1 VWRVAALV
9 PGRAQLFVTVGT
21 LPPRAREILGL
32 PWTDR
37 DERRLRLLGR
47 IVALGMSV
55 LPERLRYFPIAY
67 RARQAHRA
75 QQALARALAG
85 RPR

>member
-1 VWRVAALV
+1 M
-9 PGRAQLFVTVGT
+9 PGRVQHFVTVGT

-47 IVALGMSV
+47 LVALAMTV

-67 RARQAHRA
+67 EARRADRARRA
-75 QQALARALAG
+75 LDRVLAR